1 MGIFLQYEEEWQEG
15 QSELPWKTQ
24 DSARDLDGPGTEA
37 GLIIINTIQPNS
49 IHLPC
54 IEYDLNILG
63 DISFY

>member
-1 MGIFLQYEEEWQEG
+1 MSFPGGPRTLLKTAEG
-15 QSELPWKTQ
+15 P
-24 DSARDLDGPGTEA
+24 RTEA